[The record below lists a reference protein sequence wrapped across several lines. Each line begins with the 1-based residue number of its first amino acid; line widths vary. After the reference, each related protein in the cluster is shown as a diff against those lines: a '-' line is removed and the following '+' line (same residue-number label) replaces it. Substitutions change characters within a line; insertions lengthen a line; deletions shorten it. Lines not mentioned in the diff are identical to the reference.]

1 MGGIEERRE
10 YIRVDCADG
19 GARDISRLYQD
30 FAVACVERQLVRAL
44 VKAGGTDPQ
53 DQLSLRDAF
62 AAMVLAGIAPGFRI
76 ALVAP
81 AGPIAAAFRRLE
93 RDLRQLRIDAAVFRR
108 EDEAREWLLSRPR
121 SPGVEREAIVP
132 VHAES

>member
-1 MGGIEERRE
+1 MGIEERRE
-10 YIRVDCADG
+10 YIRVDCTDG
-19 GARDISRLYQD
+19 GAREASRLYQD
-30 FAVACVERQLVRAL
+30 FAVACVERRLVRAL

-62 AAMVLAGIAPGFRI
+62 TAMVLAGIAPGFRI

-81 AGPIAAAFRRLE
+81 AGPIAAAFRKLQ

-108 EDEAREWLLSRPR
+108 EDEAREWLLLRRFPD
-121 SPGVEREAIVP
+121 VEREASAPP
-132 VHAES
+132 VQAES